1 MIQKILITGSS
12 NGLGEHLALFF
23 AKKGFDIV
31 LHGRNENK
39 LEQIKNQIIDI
50 GQKVES
56 FTCDFSKERDI
67 NNFCKIISKINIQI
81 LINNAGMH
89 CQNKPL
95 EELSE
100 KYIQD
105 IININLIAPIKLIR
119 GLQHNLKTIIN
130 INSMSGLE
138 AKKYRSL
145 YASSKW
151 GLKGFSDC
159 YKQEK
164 KSVHVLDV
172 FPTNINTNN
181 LKNNAMNINFV
192 IEKIF
197 EAFVNK
203 QIELILDGRKS
214 K

>member
-1 MIQKILITGSS
+1 MS
-12 NGLGEHLALFF
+12 
-23 AKKGFDIV
+23 
-31 LHGRNENK
+31 
-39 LEQIKNQIIDI
+39 
-50 GQKVES
+50 
-56 FTCDFSKERDI
+56 
-67 NNFCKIISKINIQI
+67 
-81 LINNAGMH
+81 
-89 CQNKPL
+89 NKPL

-130 INSMSGLE
+130 INSMSDL

-164 KSVHVLDV
+164 IYSCSRC
-172 FPTNINTNN
+172 IS
-181 LKNNAMNINFV
+181 
-192 IEKIF
+192 
-197 EAFVNK
+197 NK
-203 QIELILDGRKS
+203 H
-214 K
+214 